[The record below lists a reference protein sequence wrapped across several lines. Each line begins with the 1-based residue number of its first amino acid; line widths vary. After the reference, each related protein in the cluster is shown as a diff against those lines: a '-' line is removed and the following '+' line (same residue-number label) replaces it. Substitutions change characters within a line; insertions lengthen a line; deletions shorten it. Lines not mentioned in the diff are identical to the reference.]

1 MTANSTASNTAL
13 QNFDSLPDSATVR
26 LPTVCALFGI
36 SGPTAW
42 RWSKD
47 GRLPA
52 PIKRGGVTGWQ
63 VGALRRTLSQ
73 ATA

>member
-1 MTANSTASNTAL
+1 MSATNPVL
-13 QNFDSLPDSATVR
+13 KDFDTLPASATVR

-36 SGPTAW
+36 SGPTVW

-52 PIKRGGVTGWQ
+52 PIKRGGVTGWR
-63 VGALRRTLSQ
+63 VGDLRACMAQ
-73 ATA
+73 ATV